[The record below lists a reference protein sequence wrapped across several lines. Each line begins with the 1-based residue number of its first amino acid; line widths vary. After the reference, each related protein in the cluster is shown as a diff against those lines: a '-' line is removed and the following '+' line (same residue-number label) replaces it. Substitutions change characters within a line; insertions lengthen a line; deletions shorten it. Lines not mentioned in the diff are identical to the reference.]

1 MKNVA
6 LNIDH
11 TTRPQK
17 LAGALKEHD
26 LQQGDK
32 LTITTLLDEEMAL
45 LIVLIAF
52 FVLHHLKIDYANKML
67 KDIFAS
73 KGSKEI
79 QDEIAREY
87 GIEVRVEAKET
98 REEDS
103 WHQFSKEKLSKAYGE
118 DEPEYDL
125 SMVKEPNPDYKK

>member
-1 MKNVA
+1 MKNVT

-11 TTRPQK
+11 TTQPQK

-26 LQQGDK
+26 LRQGDK

-45 LIVLIAF
+45 LIVLVAF
-52 FVLHHLKIDYANKML
+52 AVLHHLKIDYANKVL

-73 KGSKEI
+73 KGSKDI

-87 GIEVRVEAKET
+87 GIEVQVKAKET
-98 REEDS
+98 SEEDS
-103 WHQFSKEKLSKAYGE
+103 WRQFSKEKLSKAYGAN
-118 DEPEYDL
+118 EPEYDL
-125 SMVKEPNPDYKK
+125 SMVREPNPDYKN